1 MSFLNAVTDVFRP
14 RSAAGE
20 LETGPRV
27 MGAEQEPSTQ
37 EKQAMLHLSNV
48 SHAVNHD
55 SSRDSG
61 VTGSVGLS
69 LPAFLGAGYG
79 VPHGQRWI
87 RDRADAT
94 ERDVHCRDL
103 RSVFYEG

>member
-61 VTGSVGLS
+61 DTASVRLS

-79 VPHGQRWI
+79 APHVEDWI
-87 RDRADAT
+87 RDAADAKGG
-94 ERDVHCRDL
+94 RVH
-103 RSVFYEG
+103 G